1 MGACY
6 GGKEE
11 KGQNH
16 GGSMMK
22 KKNLEPIKGNKF
34 TPPPLQYGELN
45 QISKVI
51 KIKIGHVNLI
61 QLISLM
67 T

>member
-16 GGSMMK
+16 GGSMMQKAIELKK
-22 KKNLEPIKGNKF
+22 KKNLEPIKGNKRSSLVRNQKKMF
-34 TPPPLQYGELN
+34 T
-45 QISKVI
+45 
-51 KIKIGHVNLI
+51 
-61 QLISLM
+61 
-67 T
+67 

>member
-16 GGSMMK
+16 GGSMMQKAIELKK

-34 TPPPLQYGELN
+34 TPSPFN
-45 QISKVI
+45 M
-51 KIKIGHVNLI
+51 VN
-61 QLISLM
+61 
-67 T
+67 